1 MASKWWDKSWNPL
14 YGCTP
19 CSAGCDNCIALKNL
33 EKQNRSTKPS
43 FNENVFNN
51 HLGKGLNYIVGS
63 LGDVFHVDHSCKD
76 IDSVFEKMAK
86 YSLNRYFVLTKRSYE
101 MLEYFSDKELPE
113 SISQNDWNHL
123 WVGVTVEDNDS
134 IDRIKDL
141 IATPIVKNKFI
152 CLEPLLEKISIAKYL
167 ATGKIGWVIV
177 GCETGDKR
185 RSICLEAIHNIV
197 KECKEYNVP
206 VYVDQI
212 ERNGLVVSN
221 EEDFP
226 KPLKERNVPWQLT
239 GDLQEYKKLY
249 TLEGTGFIGIKRGK
263 RTEFVFKAPEYV
275 YRYWLENFRGVEKYE
290 IETPFKYP
298 PISGNKTVK
307 NLLKSVRDF
316 LIKNHN
322 RLIEAGATK
331 EQAYLSIPK
340 DVFVKFKWIPGD
352 MTYSGIR
359 DAENKVVQQYIKTVK
374 AIVKE

>member
-152 CLEPLLEKISIAKYL
+152 CLFR
-167 ATGKIGWVIV
+167 
-177 GCETGDKR
+177 C
-185 RSICLEAIHNIV
+185 
-197 KECKEYNVP
+197 
-206 VYVDQI
+206 
-212 ERNGLVVSN
+212 
-221 EEDFP
+221 F
-226 KPLKERNVPWQLT
+226 
-239 GDLQEYKKLY
+239 KL
-249 TLEGTGFIGIKRGK
+249 F
-263 RTEFVFKAPEYV
+263 
-275 YRYWLENFRGVEKYE
+275 NFLHC
-290 IETPFKYP
+290 
-298 PISGNKTVK
+298 SC
-307 NLLKSVRDF
+307 NLNF
-316 LIKNHN
+316 
-322 RLIEAGATK
+322 
-331 EQAYLSIPK
+331 
-340 DVFVKFKWIPGD
+340 
-352 MTYSGIR
+352 
-359 DAENKVVQQYIKTVK
+359 
-374 AIVKE
+374 